1 MPRSKAGSGGRDGY
15 GRAVELH
22 QAEYFLA
29 VVDHDGVNAAA
40 NALGLARPTVSQA
53 IRVLERD
60 LGVDLFHR
68 VGRGMVLTS
77 AGHALVGPARRMLR
91 SVVSAQGALVDA
103 AGKPRGRLDVV
114 TLPGLAADPVARLV
128 GAFRR
133 RYPGVSV
140 RIGDLRDEA
149 LAASLVRDGHCEVV
163 FCHLPALD
171 SAGLQVRELGTQEWW
186 LAFPPGADVPP
197 DDPMPLSTLP
207 DLPQV
212 IVPRGGGQA
221 GEIERAVRQ
230 AGRRVR
236 PAAVL
241 QNREARLPFVL
252 AGVGATFLERSM
264 ARSAAARGAIVRAV
278 EPAISRPYGLVY
290 DPAALSPVGQAFV
303 GAADPDARPG

>member
-1 MPRSKAGSGGRDGY
+1 M
-15 GRAVELH
+15 ELH

-68 VGRGMVLTS
+68 IGRGMVLTS

-91 SVVSAQGALVDA
+91 SVVSAEGALVDA
-103 AGKPRGRLDVV
+103 SGKPRGRLDVV
-114 TLPGLAADPVARLV
+114 TLPGLAADPVARMV
-128 GAFRR
+128 GAFRQG
-133 RYPGVSV
+133 YPGVSV

-149 LAASLVRDGHCEVV
+149 LAAALVRDGHCEIV
-163 FCHLPALD
+163 FCHLPVLD
-171 SAGLQVRELGTQEWW
+171 SADLQVHELGVQEWW

-197 DDPMPLSTLP
+197 DHPMPLATLP
-207 DLPQV
+207 DLPHV
-212 IVPRGGGQA
+212 IVPRGGARAQA

-230 AGRRVR
+230 AGGRVR

-278 EPAISRPYGLVY
+278 EPRISRSYGLVY
-290 DPAALSPVGQAFV
+290 DPAALSPAGQAFV
-303 GAADPDARPG
+303 GSADSSARPG